1 MGPMNHESQLRGP
14 DAERR
19 SWRFKAIL
27 CRHASTLL
35 LSVSSGFLAMIPV
48 ALAANWLMPKSG
60 ILQNEL
66 TGIIGFLIG
75 FLPVIVAQ
83 GWLHRKEHLYRSL
96 IISASL
102 LVALS
107 TVLLGWSVY
116 KNMTY
121 VPRGPF
127 DGIQYV
133 LLGALAACG
142 GGVALMLFAAA
153 ALGGRSRRM
162 LAQLPSRDIL
172 SEHST

>member
-1 MGPMNHESQLRGP
+1 MGSMIYNSQSRGP

-19 SWRFKAIL
+19 SWRFRAIL
-27 CRHASTLL
+27 CRHVSTLL
-35 LSVSSGFLAMIPV
+35 LSVSCGFLAIIPI
-48 ALAANWLMPKSG
+48 ALAANWLMPKSEV
-60 ILQNEL
+60 LQNEL

-75 FLPVIVAQ
+75 FLPVIAAQ
-83 GWLHRKEHLYRSL
+83 RWLHRKENLYRFL

-107 TVLLGWSVY
+107 TGLLGWSVY

-142 GGVALMLFAAA
+142 GGVALMLFVSA

-162 LAQLPSRDIL
+162 LAQLPTQIET
-172 SEHST
+172 SES

>member
-1 MGPMNHESQLRGP
+1 MGSMIYNSQSRGP

-19 SWRFKAIL
+19 SWRFRAL
-27 CRHASTLL
+27 LYRHISTLL
-35 LSVSSGFLAMIPV
+35 LSVSCGFLTIIPI
-48 ALAANWLMPKSG
+48 ALVANWLMPKSG
-60 ILQNEL
+60 VLQNEL
-66 TGIIGFLIG
+66 TGIIGFLVG
-75 FLPVIVAQ
+75 FLPVITAQ
-83 GWLHRKEHLYRSL
+83 GWLHRKENLYRFL

-107 TVLLGWSVY
+107 TALLGWSVY

-133 LLGALAACG
+133 LLGALAACA

-153 ALGGRSRRM
+153 ALGGCSRRI
-162 LAQLPSRDIL
+162 LSQLPTQIEPPES
-172 SEHST
+172 

>member
-1 MGPMNHESQLRGP
+1 M
-14 DAERR
+14 
-19 SWRFKAIL
+19 
-27 CRHASTLL
+27 
-35 LSVSSGFLAMIPV
+35 SVSSGFLAIIPI

-75 FLPVIVAQ
+75 FLPMITAQ
-83 GWLHRKEHLYRSL
+83 GCLHRKEHLYRFL

-102 LVALS
+102 LMALS
-107 TVLLGWSVY
+107 TALLGWSVY

-127 DGIQYV
+127 DGIQFV
-133 LLGALAACG
+133 LLAALAACG
-142 GGVALMLFAAA
+142 GGVALMLFLAA

-162 LAQLPSRDIL
+162 LAQLPGRTIL
-172 SEHST
+172 PEHST

>member
-1 MGPMNHESQLRGP
+1 MNPVMRTSRVGGPGV
-14 DAERR
+14 ERR
-19 SWRFKAIL
+19 SWRLKVLL

-35 LSVSSGFLAMIPV
+35 LSVSCGFLAIIPV

-60 ILQNEL
+60 VLQNEL
-66 TGIIGFLIG
+66 TGIIGFLVG
-75 FLPVIVAQ
+75 FLPIITTQ
-83 GWLHRKEHLYRSL
+83 RWLHRKENLYRFL

-107 TVLLGWSVY
+107 TALLGWSVY

-121 VPRGPF
+121 LPRGPF

-142 GGVALMLFAAA
+142 GGVALMLFLAA

-162 LAQLPSRDIL
+162 LSQLPTQIEPPES
-172 SEHST
+172 